1 MSDFIPI
8 ILGGQLRFRLEH
20 DSFQIGLRLSE
31 KSINKSEMW
40 AKVNINLKLELWVQ
54 NEVNFLA
61 NISSFAKLSAFGVN
75 EEEAGRRAEERKC

>member
-31 KSINKSEMW
+31 KSINKSEVW
-40 AKVNINLKLELWVQ
+40 AKVNINLKTQTLGP
-54 NEVNFLA
+54 
-61 NISSFAKLSAFGVN
+61 K
-75 EEEAGRRAEERKC
+75 